1 MGASTLFRRSA
12 TGTGAS
18 SKEYPMQQ
26 ILDIVGQVKTFFSGL
41 KDLFSGLKDVLTVVS
56 SSTK

>member
-1 MGASTLFRRSA
+1 
-12 TGTGAS
+12 
-18 SKEYPMQQ
+18 MQQ

-41 KDLFSGLKDVLTVVS
+41 KDLFSGFKDVLTVVS

>member
-12 TGTGAS
+12 TGAGAS

-41 KDLFSGLKDVLTVVS
+41 KDVLTVVS